1 MEYIYNNFINVGYT
15 DKDKTHIIYGDYSMV
30 IIRLLGV
37 KSDES
42 SVNIDFSECEKVLKE
57 NNPSSEY
64 RMLQI
69 NIDNN
74 KENILVDQVEY
85 KVYDDQNAEVDLSV
99 CENVEIPVEYK
110 IKDTSQINLNEV
122 LKFKNMGVD
131 VFNINDKFYNDICF
145 PYSDDNKSSDMI
157 LSDRVKDIYQNVSLC
172 GDNCEYKS
180 FNYETQSSL
189 CNCKIKK
196 EIKTEPEKGNFKSYI
211 LSSFLDSNFGVIK
224 CYNLLFSS
232 KNKLSNIGF
241 WVFCI
246 MMIVHIP
253 TYIFYFKNGAK
264 NMINFISKEMNDK
277 GYVIPNEIE
286 ENNNEKTK
294 NETGKDNNKLT
305 TNNNPLKNAKI
316 NKESY

>member
-1 MEYIYNNFINVGYT
+1 
-15 DKDKTHIIYGDYSMV
+15 
-30 IIRLLGV
+30 
-37 KSDES
+37 
-42 SVNIDFSECEKVLKE
+42 
-57 NNPSSEY
+57 
-64 RMLQI
+64 
-69 NIDNN
+69 
-74 KENILVDQVEY
+74 
-85 KVYDDQNAEVDLSV
+85 
-99 CENVEIPVEYK
+99 
-110 IKDTSQINLNEV
+110 
-122 LKFKNMGVD
+122 
-131 VFNINDKFYNDICF
+131 
-145 PYSDDNKSSDMI
+145 MI